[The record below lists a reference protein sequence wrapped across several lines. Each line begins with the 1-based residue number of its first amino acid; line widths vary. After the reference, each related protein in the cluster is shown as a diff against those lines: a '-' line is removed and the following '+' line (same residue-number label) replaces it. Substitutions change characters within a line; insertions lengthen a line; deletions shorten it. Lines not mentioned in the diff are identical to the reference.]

1 MENNT
6 ERVYSR
12 IGFSKK
18 ETEKIVNELNI
29 VLANYQLFYQKLRN
43 FHWNVTGNSFF
54 ELHNL
59 FEDEYNAAHSS
70 IDEIAERIR
79 VFNHTP
85 LSNFTDYLNV
95 ASIKESPD
103 DLKTDK
109 MVDVILADYETLIK
123 ILSKAA
129 NVSANES
136 DSATEDML
144 IGFIFSLEKTHW
156 MISSFK
162 GE

>member
-1 MENNT
+1 MENKT

-18 ETEKIVNELNI
+18 ETEKIVEQLNI
-29 VLANYQLFYQKLRN
+29 VLSNYQLFYQKLRN

-59 FEDEYNAAHSS
+59 FEDEYNAAHTT
-70 IDEIAERIR
+70 IDEVAERIR
-79 VFNHTP
+79 IFNHTP
-85 LSNFTDYLNV
+85 LSNYTDYLKV
-95 ASIKESPD
+95 STIKESPD

-109 MVDVILADYETLIK
+109 MIDVILNDYETLIK
-123 ILSKAA
+123 ILNKAA
-129 NVSANES
+129 NIAADES
-136 DSATEDML
+136 DNATEDML
-144 IGFIFSLEKTHW
+144 IGIIFSLEKTHW
-156 MISSFK
+156 MISAFK

>member
-12 IGFSKK
+12 IGFSKE
-18 ETEKIVNELNI
+18 ETEKIVKQLNI
-29 VLANYQLFYQKLRN
+29 VLSNYQLFYQKLRN
-43 FHWNVTGNSFF
+43 FHWNVTGESFF
-54 ELHNL
+54 VLHNL
-59 FEDEYNAAHSS
+59 FEDEYNAAHST

-79 VFNHTP
+79 IFNHTP
-85 LSNFTDYLNV
+85 YSNYSDYLNV
-95 ASIKESPD
+95 STIKESPD
-103 DLKTDK
+103 NLKTDK
-109 MVDVILADYETLIK
+109 MVDVILSDYETLIN
-123 ILSKAA
+123 ILNKAA
-129 NVSANES
+129 NVAADES